1 MPREHAPAGWYTPV
15 ELAKLK
21 LPGLPAAHDNIRAK
35 AAREGWQR
43 RPRKGRGGGFEYA
56 ELTLPQAALAE
67 LLRRRHG
74 FGQDD
79 PDFAARMAGVA
90 AYAALEP
97 GRSKNLAAARLAIL
111 DAFRAWRGSTAHGA
125 RSARAFSAAYNA
137 RSIQVDEWVR
147 ALVPRL
153 SRPTLVRWRGRL
165 RRHGPAQLRELRR
178 GQVVGKIASA
188 PDLGDA
194 ILGLLGTKSDW
205 SVALIYA
212 ALEAQANGAALP
224 HLRTVQRWV
233 RRWKRDNPQLA
244 LHLVDPEAARHRKA
258 AVGSASAR
266 VERLNQLWELDSTPA
281 DVMLQGG
288 RHAVVGL
295 VDVFSRRAMV
305 QVSKTSRSTAIAA
318 LLRRAII
325 AWGVPEVCK
334 TDRGRDYTSRHIET
348 VLSALGIVHE
358 TCPPYTPEAKPHIER
373 FFGTLSRGLLPLL
386 PGYIGPSVA
395 RRKSIR
401 ARQSAAAGEGEPIH
415 LELTAAELQ
424 AAGDL
429 WCETVYGRKGHRGL
443 GGKSPFQQAQNYRGP
458 VRRVPDVRALDVAL
472 AAPAGGDGT
481 RRVRHGAVSV
491 DNRDYTA
498 PELGAHNGERVS
510 IKLEE
515 GDLGRV
521 YVFQRNAFLCVAEH
535 AELAGVSRA
544 ALAARVKA
552 AERAMLR
559 EGKADI
565 RRKARRTGAQD
576 AGRAILDHAEAEAAR
591 VVAFPPASEPHL
603 TPELEE
609 SARAAAAAKA
619 PRKARP
625 TDAEEEARAAADSA
639 YWKRVTKSAALE
651 QERREAAGE

>member
-1 MPREHAPAGWYTPV
+1 MPREPDSGGWHAPA
-15 ELAKLK
+15 ELAARA
-21 LPGLPAAHDNIRAK
+21 LPELPRTVQGITIR
-35 AAREGWQR
+35 AAREGWER
-43 RPRKGRGGGFEYA
+43 RPRKRRGGGFEYA
-56 ELTLPQAALAE
+56 ERTLPPAAQAE

-79 PDFAARMAGVA
+79 PDFAARMGGVA

-97 GRSKNLAAARLAIL
+97 GRSKDLADARLAIL
-111 DAFRAWRGSTAHGA
+111 DAFRAWRGATAHGA
-125 RSARAFSAAYNA
+125 RSARAFAATYNA

-165 RRHGPAQLRELRR
+165 RRQGPTQLRELRR
-178 GQVVGKIASA
+178 GQVVGKIAAA
-188 PDLGDA
+188 PELGDA
-194 ILGLLGTKSDW
+194 ILGLLGTKPDW

-233 RRWKRDNPQLA
+233 RRWKRNNPQLA
-244 LHLVDPEAARHRKA
+244 LHLADPEAARHRKA

-266 VERLNQLWELDSTPA
+266 VVRLNQLWELDSTPA

-295 VDVFSRRAMV
+295 IDVYSRRSMM

-348 VLSALGIVHE
+348 VLSALGIIHE

-373 FFGTLSRGLLPLL
+373 FFGSFSRGLLPLL

-401 ARQSAAAGEGEPIH
+401 ARQSAVAGEGEPIH

-443 GGKSPFQQAQNYRGP
+443 GGKSPFQQAQDYRGP

-472 AAPAGGDGT
+472 AAPAKGDGT
-481 RRVRHGAVSV
+481 RKVRHGAVSV

-498 PELGAHNGERVS
+498 PELGTHNGERVS

-521 YVFQRNAFLCVAEH
+521 YVFQRNAFLCMAEH
-535 AELAGVSRA
+535 VALAGVSRA

-565 RRKARRTGAQD
+565 RRKARRTGAKD
-576 AGRAILDHAEAEAAR
+576 AGRAILDHAEAEASR
-591 VVAFPPASEPHL
+591 VVAFPPAGEPHI

-609 SARAAAAAKA
+609 SAKAAASAKT
-619 PRKARP
+619 PRKPAR
-625 TDAEEEARAAADSA
+625 TAEDEEARAAADRDF
-639 YWKRVTKSAALE
+639 WKKATAGARLE
-651 QERREAAGE
+651 RERRAANED